1 MEFYVNHLNEEE
13 NGEKEEEEVTMYPLL
28 DTILEETLEDL
39 MLEDCGATGSSN
51 SSSTSSSGRWG
62 WGWGWLNTSSD
73 DDDSSSVIHC
83 PNATLPPA
91 TEASEPSKSSSS
103 TLTGSLYSCT
113 VYILAVFVKWPSD
126 GS

>member
-1 MEFYVNHLNEEE
+1 MEFYVNHLNEIDDNEEE
-13 NGEKEEEEVTMYPLL
+13 NKEEVEVEEVTTMYPLL

-39 MLEDCGATGSSN
+39 MMEDYGCGGANGS

-83 PNATLPPA
+83 PNAVLPPV
-91 TEASEPSKSSSS
+91 EVVDSSKSSGS
-103 TLTGSLYSCT
+103 TLTGSLYFF
-113 VYILAVFVKWPSD
+113 LVF
-126 GS
+126 G

>member
-13 NGEKEEEEVTMYPLL
+13 NDEKEEEEVTMYPLL

-39 MLEDCGATGSSN
+39 MLEDCGATGGSN
-51 SSSTSSSGRWG
+51 SSSSTSSSGRWG

-73 DDDSSSVIHC
+73 EDDSSSVIHC

-91 TEASEPSKSSSS
+91 TEASEPSKSSS
-103 TLTGSLYSCT
+103 TLTGSLFYSL
-113 VYILAVFVKWPSD
+113 YIY
-126 GS
+126 

>member
-1 MEFYVNHLNEEE
+1 MEFYVNHLNEEKE
-13 NGEKEEEEVTMYPLL
+13 EEEEVTMYPLL

-39 MLEDCGATGSSN
+39 MLEEVAESSAN

-91 TEASEPSKSSSS
+91 VEASEPSKSSNSS
-103 TLTGSLYSCT
+103 TLTGSLFFLYCVYT
-113 VYILAVFVKWPSD
+113 VFC
-126 GS
+126 